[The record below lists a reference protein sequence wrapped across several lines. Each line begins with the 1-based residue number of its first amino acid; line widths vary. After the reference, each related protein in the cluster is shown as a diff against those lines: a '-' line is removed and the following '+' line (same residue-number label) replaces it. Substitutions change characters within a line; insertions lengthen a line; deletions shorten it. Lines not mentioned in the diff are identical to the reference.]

1 MTLLIAEARTK
12 LPDAVSVVRDVC
24 EHFLEHDAR
33 IAVEGDTHTVT
44 FDFGV
49 GTLQVQS
56 DALTLRAA
64 AKDINELYFLR
75 LVLAGHIKE
84 FAGLAEPEIIWSGA
98 GSDLVT
104 PPNFRLARVIAVRDV
119 TPHMRRVTFSGGD
132 LARYAGD
139 DNIHVGLVIPPEGH
153 DPVWPTV
160 GKDGLIQWH
169 AGPGRPT
176 MRRYT
181 IRRYDATAG
190 TLDIDFVVHE
200 DAGPGSAFALR
211 AKPGDMVG
219 LLGPGGG
226 GMPPRADWYLLV
238 GDETALPAIAR
249 IIETLPP
256 QARGIALIEVSDDAE
271 EQRIE
276 AKAGI
281 DIRWLHRNGAE
292 TGATALLADAV
303 RETAFPDD
311 GASVFAWIACEL
323 DGFKAIRAHLR
334 KERGLKKTE
343 HFAVAYW
350 RKGKTDDD
358 KFDRD
363 DG

>member
-1 MTLLIAEARTK
+1 MTLLVAEARTR
-12 LPDAVSVVRDVC
+12 LPDAVSIVRDVC

-33 IAVEGDTHTVT
+33 IVVEGDTHTVT

-56 DALTLRAA
+56 DALTLRAQA
-64 AKDINELYFLR
+64 RDINELYFLR
-75 LVLAGHIKE
+75 MVLAGHVKE
-84 FAGLAEPEIIWSGA
+84 FAGEAEPEIVWSGA

-104 PPNFRLARVIAVRDV
+104 PPNFRLARVAAVRDV
-119 TPHMRRVTFSGGD
+119 TPHMRRITFSGGD
-132 LARYAGD
+132 LARYAGN

-160 GKDGLIQWH
+160 GRDGLIQWH
-169 AGPGRPT
+169 AGPGRPA

-181 IRRYDATAG
+181 VRRYDAAAG
-190 TLDIDFVVHE
+190 TLDIDFVVHA

-211 AKPGDMVG
+211 AQAGDIVG

-226 GMPPRADWYLLV
+226 GIPVEADWYLLA

-249 IIETLPP
+249 IVEALAP
-256 QARGIALIEVSDDAE
+256 QARGIALIEVADAAE
-271 EQRIE
+271 EQKIG
-276 AKAGI
+276 AGGGI
-281 DIRWLHRNGAE
+281 DIRWLHRNGA
-292 TGATALLADAV
+292 GAGTTTLLPDAV
-303 RETAFPDD
+303 RAVVFPGE
-311 GASVFAWIACEL
+311 GASIFAWVACEL

-343 HFAVAYW
+343 HFAVSYW

-358 KFDRD
+358 TFDRD

>member
-1 MTLLIAEARTK
+1 MTLLLAEARAS
-12 LPDAVSVVRDVC
+12 LADPMSVIRDVC
-24 EHFLEHDAR
+24 EHFLEHNAR

-44 FDFGV
+44 FDFGA
-49 GTLQVQS
+49 GTLEAEAG
-56 DALTLRAA
+56 ALTLRAQ

-75 LVLAGHIKE
+75 MVLAGHVKE
-84 FAGLAEPEIIWSGA
+84 FAGEPEPEIVWSGA

-104 PPNFRLARVIAVRDV
+104 PPNFRLARVTAVRDL
-119 TPHMRRVTFSGGD
+119 TPHMRRVTFSGSD
-132 LARYAGD
+132 LARYGAD

-169 AGPGRPT
+169 AGPGRPA

-181 IRRYDATAG
+181 IRRYDAAAG
-190 TLDIDFVVHE
+190 TLDIDFVVHD

-211 AKPGDMVG
+211 AKPGDIVG

-226 GMPPRADWYLLV
+226 GIPPETGWYLLA

-249 IIETLPP
+249 ILETLPP
-256 QARGIALIEVSDDAE
+256 QARGLALIEVADASE
-271 EQRIE
+271 EQPIDT
-276 AKAGI
+276 KAGI
-281 DIRWLHRNGAE
+281 NIRWLHRNGAAAGS
-292 TGATALLADAV
+292 TTLLADAV
-303 RETAFPDD
+303 RETAFPED
-311 GASVFAWIACEL
+311 GASIFVWAACEL
-323 DGFKAIRAHLR
+323 DGFKTIRSHLR
-334 KERGLKKTE
+334 KERGLSKGQ
-343 HFAVAYW
+343 HFVVSYW

-363 DG
+363 EG

>member
-1 MTLLIAEARTK
+1 MTLLIAEARTR
-12 LPDAVSVVRDVC
+12 LPDAASVVRDVC

-33 IAVEGDTHTVT
+33 VAVEGDTHTVT

-49 GTLQVQS
+49 GTLQARS
-56 DALTLRAA
+56 DALALRAE

-75 LVLAGHIKE
+75 MVLAGHVKE
-84 FAGLAEPEIIWSGA
+84 FAGEAEPEIVWSGA

-104 PPNFRLARVIAVRDV
+104 PPNFSLARVVAVRSV

-160 GKDGLIQWH
+160 GKDGLIAWH
-169 AGPGRPT
+169 AGPGRPA

-181 IRRYDATAG
+181 IRRYDAAAG

-200 DAGPGSAFALR
+200 EAGPGSAFALR
-211 AKPGDMVG
+211 AKTGDIVG

-226 GMPPRADWYLLV
+226 GMPSRADWYLFA

-249 IIETLPP
+249 ILENLPP
-256 QARGIALIEVSDDAE
+256 QARGIALIEIVDAAE
-271 EQRIE
+271 EQSIDVGSGIE
-276 AKAGI
+276 
-281 DIRWLHRNGAE
+281 IRWLHRNGAE
-292 TGATALLADAV
+292 AGATTLLADAV
-303 RETAFPDD
+303 REVAFPNE
-311 GASVFAWIACEL
+311 GISVFVWVACEL

-334 KERGLKKTE
+334 KERLLKKSE
-343 HFAVAYW
+343 HFAISYW

-363 DG
+363 EG

>member
-1 MTLLIAEARTK
+1 M
-12 LPDAVSVVRDVC
+12 
-24 EHFLEHDAR
+24 
-33 IAVEGDTHTVT
+33 T

-56 DALTLRAA
+56 DALTLRAE

-160 GKDGLIQWH
+160 GKDGLIAWH
-169 AGPGRPT
+169 AGPGRPA

-181 IRRYDATAG
+181 IRRYDAAAG

-200 DAGPGSAFALR
+200 EAGPGSAFALR
-211 AKPGDMVG
+211 AKTGDIVG

-226 GMPPRADWYLLV
+226 GMPSRADWYLFA

-249 IIETLPP
+249 ILENLPP
-256 QARGIALIEVSDDAE
+256 QARGIALIEIVDAAE
-271 EQRIE
+271 EQSIDVGSGIE
-276 AKAGI
+276 
-281 DIRWLHRNGAE
+281 IRWLHRNGAE
-292 TGATALLADAV
+292 AGATTLLADAV
-303 RETAFPDD
+303 REVAFPNE
-311 GASVFAWIACEL
+311 GISVFVWVACEL

-334 KERGLKKTE
+334 KERLLKKSE
-343 HFAVAYW
+343 HFAISYW

-363 DG
+363 EG